1 MKKFDKEY
9 FQNGWNWVHFEGS
22 GLTHWLLF
30 FIFELSLIQSF
41 AFAPIPTLLKEL
53 IDQIAKK
60 YQIEFLF
67 KIGFDR
73 AGFDSRDCIMALV
86 GSIIAIL
93 ITLIKGV
100 LK

>member
-1 MKKFDKEY
+1 METYLKNYLKD
-9 FQNGWNWVHFEGS
+9 GWSWVHIEGS
-22 GLTHWLLF
+22 GLTNWLLF

-73 AGFDSRDCIMALV
+73 AGFDGRDCIMALA
-86 GSIIAIL
+86 GSIVATL
-93 ITLIKGV
+93 IILIKGV
-100 LK
+100 K